1 VNAKQRFYKMHSL
14 GNDFLVLDCV
24 SSPCPL
30 TAEQIALWA
39 DRKRGIGFD
48 QLLIIAP
55 PTIKD
60 ADFDY
65 EIYNADGSKAEQCG
79 NGTRCVAFLAH
90 YLGLNKSERMI
101 WNSAGGIVE
110 TILEKTRQIKTLMT
124 VPELNHADIPYTG
137 GNGELN
143 QELVAN
149 GETFT
154 VTPVSMGNPHGV
166 IFVENLIDLDVE
178 VIGKALTQHEFFPEQ
193 ANIGF
198 CQVVDKQFVRLRV
211 YERGVGETLACGTGA
226 CAAVVAAHLNGL
238 VEERVKVSLPG
249 GKLRILWEGS
259 GSAVVMVGDA
269 NLVHHGEILMEN

>member
-101 WNSAGGIVE
+101 WNSAGGIIE

-249 GKLRILWEGS
+249 GKLHILWEGS

-269 NLVHHGEILMEN
+269 NLVHRGEILMEN